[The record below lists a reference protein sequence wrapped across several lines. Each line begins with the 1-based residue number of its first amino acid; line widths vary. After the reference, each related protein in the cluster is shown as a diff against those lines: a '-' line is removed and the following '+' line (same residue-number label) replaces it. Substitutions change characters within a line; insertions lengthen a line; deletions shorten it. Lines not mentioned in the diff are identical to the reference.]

1 MIFLGGG
8 EGFYFLPQK
17 RKFESLR
24 KSISLL
30 CVIPISTN
38 KQEHFLTQLNVPATK
53 LCVCNSTY
61 CMLTIIKKYVNHLCK
76 PFIES
81 SFTIFT
87 VFVPHFCHLLWEMFS
102 TLRDSFFLYSLHEN
116 KTSIIL
122 LVLQFKR
129 QNVHSAVFE
138 PPTPQ
143 VYGTDFTQTTLL
155 LSVSALTTSQTQN
168 LGLLQQ
174 VVQNFQLYFSVFHNS
189 STNNALKEFWWEADR
204 NEDIIQLK

>member
-1 MIFLGGG
+1 VSSEGCRHNMVNTGEREASYLHRMLHIQRKYDFLWDSIFCHKTGS
-8 EGFYFLPQK
+8 FC
-17 RKFESLR
+17 LR

-53 LCVCNSTY
+53 LRVCNSTY

-87 VFVPHFCHLLWEMFS
+87 VFVPHFCHLLWETFS
-102 TLRDSFFLYSLHEN
+102 ILRDSFFLCLLYKH

-138 PPTPQ
+138 SPTPE
-143 VYGTDFTQTTLL
+143 VYGTDFTYIFNYIFIYYYKYITIIFNYILL
-155 LSVSALTTSQTQN
+155 LSVST
-168 LGLLQQ
+168 
-174 VVQNFQLYFSVFHNS
+174 
-189 STNNALKEFWWEADR
+189 
-204 NEDIIQLK
+204 